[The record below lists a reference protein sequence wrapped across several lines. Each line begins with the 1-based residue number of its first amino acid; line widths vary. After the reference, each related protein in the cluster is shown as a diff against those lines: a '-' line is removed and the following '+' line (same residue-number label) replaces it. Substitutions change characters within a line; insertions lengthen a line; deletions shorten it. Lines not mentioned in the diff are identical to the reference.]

1 MRPAIH
7 PVILPVSAADQ
18 RLVRRS
24 KVEAL
29 RRRARQAATQSALH
43 GGWLLDTFEKDA
55 DGVPL
60 PSNGIYWSL
69 SHKEDMVAA
78 VVAPWPVGIDLEKMR
93 PITPGLY
100 KRLADAS
107 EWALAPRKDEV
118 IFFRYWTAKEAVL
131 KAVGKGLT
139 ALSHC
144 RIERIV
150 DDLHL
155 RLIYEKTPWTVTHR
169 WIGTDHLVTVTSE
182 NTVIQ
187 WPE

>member
-18 RLVRRS
+18 RLTRRS

-29 RRRARQAATQSALH
+29 RRRARQAATQSAQY
-43 GGWLLDTFEKDA
+43 GGWLLAALEKDA

-78 VVAPWPVGIDLEKMR
+78 VVAPQPVGIDLEKVR
-93 PITPGLY
+93 SITPGIY
-100 KRLADAS
+100 KRLADAG
-107 EWALAPRKDEV
+107 EWDLAPRKDEV
-118 IFFRYWTAKEAVL
+118 MFFRYWTAKEAVL
-131 KAVGKGLT
+131 KAVGKGLV
-139 ALSHC
+139 ALSSC
-144 RIERIV
+144 RIERII

-155 RLIYEKTPWTVTHR
+155 RLLYEKTPWTVTQR
-169 WIGTDHLVTVTSE
+169 WIGADHLVSVTSDD
-182 NTVIQ
+182 TAIQ
-187 WPE
+187 WHV

>member
-1 MRPAIH
+1 MRPVIH

-29 RRRARQAATQSALH
+29 RRRARQAATQSVQY
-43 GGWLLDTFEKDA
+43 GGWRLVAFEKNA
-55 DGVPL
+55 GGVPL

-93 PITPGLY
+93 PITQGLY
-100 KRLADAS
+100 KRLAEAS

-131 KAVGKGLT
+131 KAVGKGLA

-155 RLIYEKTPWTVTHR
+155 RLSYEKTLWNVTHH
-169 WIGTDHLVTVTSE
+169 WVGTDHLVTLTSDD
-182 NTVIQ
+182 TVIE
-187 WPE
+187 WHE

>member
-1 MRPAIH
+1 MRPTIH

-18 RLVRRS
+18 RLIRRS

-29 RRRARQAATQSALH
+29 RRRARQAATQSAQY
-43 GGWLLDTFEKDA
+43 GNWLLDTFEKDA
-55 DGVPL
+55 AGVPL
-60 PSNGIYWSL
+60 PGNGIYWSL

-78 VVAPWPVGIDLEKMR
+78 VVAPMPVGIDLEKMR

-107 EWALAPRKDEV
+107 EWALAPAKDEA

-139 ALSHC
+139 GLAQC

-155 RLIYEKTPWTVTHR
+155 RLSYEKTVWNVTHR
-169 WIGTDHLVTVTSE
+169 WIGTDHLVTVTSDD
-182 NTVIQ
+182 TVIE
-187 WPE
+187 WHE